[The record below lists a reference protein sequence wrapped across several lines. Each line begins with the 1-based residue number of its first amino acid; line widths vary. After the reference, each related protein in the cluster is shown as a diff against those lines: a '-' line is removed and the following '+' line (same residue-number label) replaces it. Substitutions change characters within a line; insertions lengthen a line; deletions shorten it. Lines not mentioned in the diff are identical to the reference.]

1 MQITVEI
8 DEALLKSVTSAAVKA
23 AFFSGDRWEGQGAG
37 ALAIRKQVNTWVEAQ
52 DYTAIIADVAASV
65 MREAVRDAVIEAIR
79 ADVKKTVK
87 SMKSTG
93 ELATLFDEA
102 TW

>member
-8 DEALLKSVTSAAVKA
+8 DEALLKSVTSAAIKS
-23 AFFSGDRWEGQGAG
+23 AFSNDRWEGQGAG
-37 ALAIRKQVNTWVEAQ
+37 ALAIRKQVNVWAEAQ

-65 MREAVRDAVIEAIR
+65 MREAVREAVIEAIR

-87 SMKSTG
+87 SMKATG

-102 TW
+102 T